1 MKKSTFKHK
10 IFPLP
15 KQWQIGQI
23 IPFFKLSKAI
33 KSLIRVDKKERK

>member
-10 IFPLP
+10 IFPFP

-23 IPFFKLSKAI
+23 IPFSKLSKAI

>member
-23 IPFFKLSKAI
+23 IPFSKLSKAI